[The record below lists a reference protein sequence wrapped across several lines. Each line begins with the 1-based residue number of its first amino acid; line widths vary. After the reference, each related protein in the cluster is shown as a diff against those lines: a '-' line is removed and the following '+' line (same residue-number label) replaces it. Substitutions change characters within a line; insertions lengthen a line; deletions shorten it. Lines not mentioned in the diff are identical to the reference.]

1 MLQLHTEGSIG
12 FIDQGLSTSP
22 LTAHPPHPRQRAPH
36 LADACVS
43 LPLTSLSVLNRIRH
57 GTVLRSDVT
66 HCSGD

>member
-1 MLQLHTEGSIG
+1 MLQLHTEGSILMEAYL
-12 FIDQGLSTSP
+12 QAPSPHTSP
-22 LTAHPPHPRQRAPH
+22 PQTAPH

-43 LPLTSLSVLNRIRH
+43 LPLTSLKVLNCIRH